1 MPKAVALYAR
11 VSTRDQSTAAQLD
24 DLRSWA
30 AREGLDARE
39 FIDEGESG
47 AKASRPALERLLA
60 AVRRREVG
68 IVACTKLDRLA
79 RSLRQLVDVAAEL
92 DARGVDLVVLDQRL
106 DTGTPGGRLTFHVL
120 GAVAEFERDL
130 IAERT
135 RAGIAAAR
143 RRGKRIGRP
152 RSHVPEGRARELHAA
167 GVSVSKIARDLGC
180 SRTAVRRRLGLL
192 S

>member
-1 MPKAVALYAR
+1 M
-11 VSTRDQSTAAQLD
+11 
-24 DLRSWA
+24 
-30 AREGLDARE
+30 
-39 FIDEGESG
+39 
-47 AKASRPALERLLA
+47 
-60 AVRRREVG
+60 
-68 IVACTKLDRLA
+68 
-79 RSLRQLVDVAAEL
+79 
-92 DARGVDLVVLDQRL
+92 DLVVLDQGL

-152 RSHVPEGRARELHAA
+152 RSAVPEGRARELHES
-167 GVSVSKIARDLGC
+167 GVPVARIARELGC
-180 SRTAVRRRLGLL
+180 SLTAVRRRLGLL

>member
-1 MPKAVALYAR
+1 M
-11 VSTRDQSTAAQLD
+11 T
-24 DLRSWA
+24 
-30 AREGLDARE
+30 
-39 FIDEGESG
+39 
-47 AKASRPALERLLA
+47 

-68 IVACTKLDRLA
+68 VVACAKLDRLA